1 MEHTHHNPSCFYH
14 LKGKKMVI
22 QEKVQLEFH
31 LEQHQDVFKEKFS
44 FAKRTMENFIKERIF
59 D

>member
-1 MEHTHHNPSCFYH
+1 